1 MKTKLIKYYLLFL
14 LVIPQLEASSQLDHH
29 FFSGGEAKEQ
39 SKLFPTKLICLRN
52 KYFFNQKLLKE
63 ENACSILIEKN
74 DPAINLQLE
83 YAKRYRKIRNGGFLI
98 GVPASIV
105 AVGYMLTGVVESI
118 DFFQSMTKEQVE
130 AAENK
135 IKIGKG
141 LSILAGTALIVG
153 TTFTIKNRRAI
164 RRAVK
169 IFNTKY

>member
-105 AVGYMLTGVVESI
+105 AAGYILTGLFESKTKVETG
-118 DFFQSMTKEQVE
+118 Q
-130 AAENK
+130 
-135 IKIGKG
+135 G

-164 RRAVK
+164 HRAVR